1 MVWHHG
7 PCQFAQPIVNKLAN
21 AMEQVLRMPDVRER
35 LAGMALEVAAPTPDE
50 MRRKVEGDAAR
61 WVKLAQELDIKPI
74 D

>member
-1 MVWHHG
+1 
-7 PCQFAQPIVNKLAN
+7 
-21 AMEQVLRMPDVRER
+21 
-35 LAGMALEVAAPTPDE
+35 